1 LDAPK
6 DIPLDRDAVVLSM
19 GNTGATA
26 PSAPP
31 SNLLDTL
38 TQRFQALT
46 QNQRFLMGA
55 GVLGLL
61 LALALAFSSAKS
73 NQDYRVLFT
82 NVNDGDG
89 AAIVA
94 SLQQM
99 NVPYQFTEGGAAIMV
114 PQAMVYETRL
124 KLAGQGLPKA
134 GNVGFELLENQK
146 FGTSQFVE
154 RVNYLRGLEGEL
166 ARSVSSM
173 GQVKSARV
181 HLAVPKPSAFVR
193 EQERPTAS
201 VILTLY
207 PGRVLDPSQ
216 IAAVS
221 RLVSSAVPGMKAQD
235 VAIMDTEGGVL
246 GSNANRL
253 AGLDASQLKYTAE
266 IEGALASRLSSIL
279 EPLAGKDGFR
289 AQVTVDVDFDERER
303 TSETYGKNSPP
314 NPQAIRSQQ
323 SIDAGGN
330 KTGAGGIPGSLTN
343 QPPLPPEA
351 PIVNQVQTQADGRA
365 RNLRAPGSVET
376 GVAVS
381 DDSNYRKEQ
390 TVNYEVDR
398 AIEKLKSSKG
408 KLLRVSAAVV
418 LDNKY
423 DKGAQPSDGRK
434 LAYTPEEIQKINSV
448 VKDAIGYVQTRGDTV
463 SVVNLPFSEEP
474 VVQPAIVN
482 PDLVSQLVRYGAIA
496 LAVLFAYFAILRP
509 LLWPKPKPKLPEAPT
524 FIEPTLP
531 EISEAERLREEML
544 VQEETWAAQQESQKA
559 REERIEREI
568 QEQMARMR
576 EREIA
581 SKAKIDELVAY
592 AMKYSKDQPQDASLL
607 LRAWVS
613 DTSAAKEERV

>member
-1 LDAPK
+1 
-6 DIPLDRDAVVLSM
+6 
-19 GNTGATA
+19 
-26 PSAPP
+26 
-31 SNLLDTL
+31 
-38 TQRFQALT
+38 
-46 QNQRFLMGA
+46 
-55 GVLGLL
+55 
-61 LALALAFSSAKS
+61 
-73 NQDYRVLFT
+73 VLFT
-82 NVNDGDG
+82 NVNEGDG
-89 AAIVA
+89 ASIIAA
-94 SLQQM
+94 LQQM
-99 NVPYQFTEGGAAIMV
+99 NVPYQFTEGGAAIKV

-166 ARSVSSM
+166 ARSVGSM

-201 VILTLY
+201 VILTLH

-221 RLVSSAVPGMKAQD
+221 RLVSSAVPGMKVQD

-246 GSNANRL
+246 GSNASRL

-266 IEGALASRLSSIL
+266 IENALASRLSAIL
-279 EPLAGKDGFR
+279 EPLAGKEGFR

-314 NPQAIRSQQ
+314 NPQSIRSQQ
-323 SIDAGGN
+323 SVDAGGN
-330 KTGAGGIPGSLTN
+330 RSGAGGIPGSLTN
-343 QPPLPPEA
+343 QPPVPPEA
-351 PIVNQVQTQADGRA
+351 PIVNQVQTQADGTRP

-381 DDSNYRKEQ
+381 DDSNFRKEQ

-408 KLLRVSAAVV
+408 KLIRVSAAVV
-418 LDNKY
+418 LDNKFE
-423 DKGAQPSDGRK
+423 KGAQPSDGRK
-434 LAYTPEEIQKINSV
+434 LAYTPDEILKINSL

-463 SVVNLPFSEEP
+463 SVMNLPFSEEP
-474 VVQPAIVN
+474 VVPPAIVN
-482 PDLVSQLVRYGAIA
+482 PDLISQLASYGAIA

-509 LLWPKPKPKLPEAPT
+509 LLWPKPKAPAEPK
-524 FIEPTLP
+524 FIEPVMP
-531 EISEAERLREEML
+531 EVSEAERMREEMQ
-544 VQEETWAAQQESQKA
+544 VQEETWAAQQDAQKA
-559 REERIEREI
+559 REERVEREI

-581 SKAKIDELVAY
+581 SKAKIDELVNY
-592 AMKYSKDQPQDASLL
+592 AIKYSKEQPQDASLL

-613 DTSAAKEERV
+613 EPQSASQERL

>member
-1 LDAPK
+1 MDAPK
-6 DIPLDRDAVVLSM
+6 DLPLDRDAVVLSM
-19 GNTGATA
+19 GNSGTTAASA
-26 PSAPP
+26 PS
-31 SNLLDTL
+31 SNLFDTL
-38 TQRFQALT
+38 SQRFQALT
-46 QNQRFLMGA
+46 TNQRLLMGA
-55 GVLGLL
+55 GVLGLV
-61 LALALAFSSAKS
+61 LALGLAFSSAKS
-73 NQDYRVLFT
+73 NSDYRVLFT
-82 NVNDGDG
+82 NVNEGDG
-89 AAIVA
+89 ASIIAA
-94 SLQQM
+94 LQQM
-99 NVPYQFTEGGAAIMV
+99 NVPYQFTEGGAAIKV

-166 ARSVSSM
+166 ARSVGSM

-201 VILTLY
+201 VILTLH

-266 IEGALASRLSSIL
+266 IENALASRLSAIL
-279 EPLAGKDGFR
+279 EPLAGKEGFR

-314 NPQAIRSQQ
+314 NPQSIRSQQ
-323 SIDAGGN
+323 SVDAGGN
-330 KTGAGGIPGSLTN
+330 RSGAGGIPGSLTN
-343 QPPLPPEA
+343 QPPVPPEA
-351 PIVNQVQTQADGRA
+351 PIVNQVQTQADGTRP

-381 DDSNYRKEQ
+381 DDSNFRKEQ

-408 KLLRVSAAVV
+408 KLIRVSAAVV
-418 LDNKY
+418 LDNKFE
-423 DKGAQPSDGRK
+423 KGAQPSDGRK
-434 LAYTPEEIQKINSV
+434 LAYTPDEIQKINSL

-463 SVVNLPFSEEP
+463 SVMNLPFSEEP
-474 VVQPAIVN
+474 VVPPAIVN
-482 PDLVSQLVRYGAIA
+482 PDLISQLASYGAIA

-509 LLWPKPKPKLPEAPT
+509 LLWPKPKAPPAPA
-524 FIEPTLP
+524 FIEPTIP
-531 EISEAERLREEML
+531 EMSEAERMREEMQT
-544 VQEETWAAQQESQKA
+544 QEETWAAQQEAQKA
-559 REERIEREI
+559 REERVEREI

-581 SKAKIDELVAY
+581 SKAKIDELVTY
-592 AMKYSKDQPQDASLL
+592 AIKYSKEQPQDASLL

-613 DTSAAKEERV
+613 EPQPANQERL

>member
-1 LDAPK
+1 MDAPK
-6 DIPLDRDAVVLSM
+6 DLPLDRDAVVLSM
-19 GNTGATA
+19 GNSGTTAASA
-26 PSAPP
+26 PS
-31 SNLLDTL
+31 SNPFNTL
-38 TQRFQALT
+38 SQRFQALT
-46 QNQRFLMGA
+46 TNQRLLMGA
-55 GVLGLL
+55 GVLGLV
-61 LALALAFSSAKS
+61 LALGLAFSSAKS
-73 NQDYRVLFT
+73 NSDYRVLFT
-82 NVNDGDG
+82 NVNEGDG
-89 AAIVA
+89 ASIIAA
-94 SLQQM
+94 LQQM
-99 NVPYQFTEGGAAIMV
+99 NVPYQFTEGGAAIKV

-201 VILTLY
+201 VILTLH

-246 GSNANRL
+246 GSNASRL

-266 IEGALASRLSSIL
+266 IENALASRLSAIL
-279 EPLAGKDGFR
+279 EPLAGKEGFR

-314 NPQAIRSQQ
+314 NPQSIRSQQ
-323 SIDAGGN
+323 SVDAGGN
-330 KTGAGGIPGSLTN
+330 RSGAGGIPGSLTN
-343 QPPLPPEA
+343 QPPVPPEA
-351 PIVNQVQTQADGRA
+351 PIVNQVQTQADGTRP

-381 DDSNYRKEQ
+381 DDSNFRKEQ

-408 KLLRVSAAVV
+408 KLIRVSAAVV
-418 LDNKY
+418 LDNKFE
-423 DKGAQPSDGRK
+423 KGAQPSDGRK
-434 LAYTPEEIQKINSV
+434 LAYTPDEIQKINSL

-463 SVVNLPFSEEP
+463 SVMNLPFSEEP
-474 VVQPAIVN
+474 VVPPAIVN
-482 PDLVSQLVRYGAIA
+482 PDLVSQLVSYGAIA

-509 LLWPKPKPKLPEAPT
+509 LLWPKPKAPPEPV

-531 EISEAERLREEML
+531 ELSDAERMREEMQT
-544 VQEETWAAQQESQKA
+544 QEETWAAQQEAQKA
-559 REERIEREI
+559 RDERVEREI

-581 SKAKIDELVAY
+581 SKAKIDELVTY
-592 AMKYSKDQPQDASLL
+592 AVKYAKEQPQDASLL
-607 LRAWVS
+607 WRAWVS
-613 DTSAAKEERV
+613 EPQPANQERT

>member
-1 LDAPK
+1 MDAPK

-19 GNTGATA
+19 GNSGAAA
-26 PSAPP
+26 PSDPP

-38 TQRFQALT
+38 MQRFQALSL
-46 QNQRFLMGA
+46 NQRLIMGA

-134 GNVGFELLENQK
+134 GKVGFELLENQK

-201 VILTLY
+201 VILTLH
-207 PGRVLDPSQ
+207 PGRVLDPAQ

-314 NPQAIRSQQ
+314 NPQSIRSQQ

-343 QPPLPPEA
+343 QPPQPPEA
-351 PIVNQVQTQADGRA
+351 PIVNQVQTQADGKA

-434 LAYTPEEIQKINSV
+434 LAYTSDEIQKINSV

-474 VVQPAIVN
+474 VVPVALVN
-482 PDLVSQLVRYGAIA
+482 PDLVSQLARYGAIA

-509 LLWPKPKPKLPEAPT
+509 LLWPKPKPKPPEVPT
-524 FIEPTLP
+524 FIEPSLP

-544 VQEETWAAQQESQKA
+544 VQEETWAAQQEAQKA
-559 REERIEREI
+559 REERVEREI

-576 EREIA
+576 EREVA
-581 SKAKIDELVAY
+581 SKVKIDELVAY
-592 AMKYSKDQPQDASLL
+592 AMKYAKDQPQEASLL

-613 DTSAAKEERV
+613 EPQAANQERS

>member
-1 LDAPK
+1 MDAPK

-46 QNQRFLMGA
+46 QNQRLLMGA

-509 LLWPKPKPKLPEAPT
+509 LLWPKPKPKPPEAPT

-559 REERIEREI
+559 REERVEREI

-613 DTSAAKEERV
+613 EAQSAPKELS

>member
-1 LDAPK
+1 MDAPK
-6 DIPLDRDAVVLSM
+6 DLPLDRDAVVLSM
-19 GNTGATA
+19 GNSGTTAASA
-26 PSAPP
+26 PS
-31 SNLLDTL
+31 SNLFDTL
-38 TQRFQALT
+38 SQRFQALT
-46 QNQRFLMGA
+46 TNQRLLMGA
-55 GVLGLL
+55 GVLGLV
-61 LALALAFSSAKS
+61 LALGLAFSSANTNS
-73 NQDYRVLFT
+73 DYRVLFT
-82 NVNDGDG
+82 NVNEGDG
-89 AAIVA
+89 ASIIAA
-94 SLQQM
+94 LQQM
-99 NVPYQFTEGGAAIMV
+99 NVPYQFTEGGAAIKV

-193 EQERPTAS
+193 EQERSTAS
-201 VILTLY
+201 VILTLH

-246 GSNANRL
+246 GSNASRL

-266 IEGALASRLSSIL
+266 IENALASRLSAIL

-314 NPQAIRSQQ
+314 NPQSIRSQQ
-323 SIDAGGN
+323 SVDAGGN
-330 KTGAGGIPGSLTN
+330 RSGAGGIPGSLTN
-343 QPPLPPEA
+343 QPPVPPEA
-351 PIVNQVQTQADGRA
+351 PIVNQVQTQADGTRP

-408 KLLRVSAAVV
+408 KLIRVSAAVV
-418 LDNKY
+418 LDNKFE
-423 DKGAQPSDGRK
+423 KGAQPSDGRK
-434 LAYTPEEIQKINSV
+434 LAYTPDEILKINSL
-448 VKDAIGYVQTRGDTV
+448 VKDAIGYVQARGDTV
-463 SVVNLPFSEEP
+463 SVMNLPFSEEP
-474 VVQPAIVN
+474 VVPPAIVN
-482 PDLVSQLVRYGAIA
+482 PDLISQLASYGAIA

-509 LLWPKPKPKLPEAPT
+509 LLWPKPKAPAEPK
-524 FIEPTLP
+524 FIEPVMP
-531 EISEAERLREEML
+531 EVSEAERMREEMQ
-544 VQEETWAAQQESQKA
+544 VQEETWAAQQDAQKA
-559 REERIEREI
+559 REERVEREI

-581 SKAKIDELVAY
+581 SKAKIDELVTY
-592 AMKYSKDQPQDASLL
+592 AIKYSKEQPQDASLL

-613 DTSAAKEERV
+613 ELQPANQERL